1 MVIFQPVKA
10 YFNKIRQHLKLATLG
25 SPNPINCCKTNFTRI
40 FKEPWDSITVA
51 LKKKGFQKCGISPLN
66 RSAIDVS
73 RLSGESGN
81 TTNNLQQQSAAT
93 SNCNQQPLTK
103 TFLFQKINRPQRQRT
118 ATHLWQQE
126 WYLRI
131 YDTFI
136 FPEINQQKKH
146 LRVNTKSRVLTSDE
160 HMQMYD
166 EKISKKKREAEEA
179 KEKRKNERERRK
191 AEKER
196 QKKQVVESE
205 QEADLE

>member
-1 MVIFQPVKA
+1 M
-10 YFNKIRQHLKLATLG
+10 R
-25 SPNPINCCKTNFTRI
+25 
-40 FKEPWDSITVA
+40 
-51 LKKKGFQKCGISPLN
+51 
-66 RSAIDVS
+66 
-73 RLSGESGN
+73 
-81 TTNNLQQQSAAT
+81 
-93 SNCNQQPLTK
+93 
-103 TFLFQKINRPQRQRT
+103 
-118 ATHLWQQE
+118 QQE

-146 LRVNTKSRVLTSDE
+146 LRVNTKSRVLTSDK

-179 KEKRKNERERRK
+179 KQKRKNERERRK

>member
-1 MVIFQPVKA
+1 MVIFRPVKA

-66 RSAIDVS
+66 RSAIDMS

-81 TTNNLQQQSAAT
+81 TTNNPQQQSAAT
-93 SNCNQQPLTK
+93 SNSNQQPLTK
-103 TFLFQKINRPQRQRT
+103 TFLFQKKINGPQRQRT
-118 ATHLWQQE
+118 ATHLWQRE

-146 LRVNTKSRVLTSDE
+146 PRVNTKSRVLTSDE

-166 EKISKKKREAEEA
+166 EKISKKK
-179 KEKRKNERERRK
+179 KGGRRSQTK
-191 AEKER
+191 KER
-196 QKKQVVESE
+196 
-205 QEADLE
+205 